1 MKPSLW
7 GSIAVDI
14 VMANEKVALRRSIG
28 LVLLTL
34 YGLGNILGAGIYV
47 LVGKVAGEAGYAAPV
62 SFFVASIAAGFSAF
76 TYAELSARYPVSA
89 GEAVYLYKGF
99 KLNLLS
105 GLVGLMLALAG
116 IASSAAL
123 AHGFAGYFQEIAQVS
138 ENLLVGGLILTLGV
152 IASWGIGES
161 VKVASLLTI
170 IELLGLVIIATVG
183 LDALIGDGVTAALPL
198 DRSSESREFA
208 LDGIFVG
215 AFLAFYAFIGFEDM
229 INIAEEVEN
238 PQRNLPL
245 ATIFSLIAA
254 TALYALISYVSVN
267 VVDPQRLSESSAP
280 LALVY
285 AESTGKDALLITIIS
300 LFAVV
305 NGALIQIIMGS
316 RILYGMANNG
326 WMPQFLTSVNAK
338 TQTPLIST
346 IIITLVLLVFALAFP
361 FVTLVEMTSY
371 LILSVFTL
379 VNWALIRIKKVDP
392 NPEGVKTFPII
403 IPILGMTVS
412 LLFIVLQAGQAILS

>member
-1 MKPSLW
+1 M
-7 GSIAVDI
+7 G
-14 VMANEKVALRRSIG
+14 NEKVELRRSIG

-62 SFFVASIAAGFSAF
+62 SFFIASIAAGFSAF

-99 KLNLLS
+99 KLNALS

-116 IASSAAL
+116 VASAAAL
-123 AHGFAGYFQEIAQVS
+123 AHGFAGYFQEIAHVP

-161 VKVASLLTI
+161 VKVASLLTV
-170 IELLGLVIIATVG
+170 IEIAGLVIIATVG
-183 LDALIGDGVTAALPL
+183 LDRLVGDGLTPALPL
-198 DRSSESREFA
+198 DNSSEGREFV

-229 INIAEEVEN
+229 INIAEEVKN

-254 TALYALISYVSVN
+254 TVLYALISYVSVN
-267 VVDPQRLSESSAP
+267 VVDPQRLSESNAP

-326 WMPQFLTSVNAK
+326 WMPQFLTSINAR

-346 IIITLVLLVFALAFP
+346 VIITLALLIFALAFP

-412 LLFIVLQAGQAILS
+412 LLFIVLQVGQTILS

>member
-1 MKPSLW
+1 M
-7 GSIAVDI
+7 G
-14 VMANEKVALRRSIG
+14 NEKVELRRSIG

-62 SFFVASIAAGFSAF
+62 SFFIASIAAGFSAF

-99 KLNLLS
+99 KLNALS

-116 IASSAAL
+116 VASAAAL
-123 AHGFAGYFQEIAQVS
+123 AHGFAGYFQEIAHVP

-161 VKVASLLTI
+161 VKVASLLTV
-170 IELLGLVIIATVG
+170 IEIAGLVIIATVG
-183 LDALIGDGVTAALPL
+183 LDRLVGDGLTPALPL
-198 DRSSESREFA
+198 DNSSEGREFV

-229 INIAEEVEN
+229 INIAEEVKN

-254 TALYALISYVSVN
+254 TVLYALISYVSVN
-267 VVDPQRLSESSAP
+267 VVDPQRLSESNAP

-326 WMPQFLTSVNAK
+326 WMPQFLTSINAR
-338 TQTPLIST
+338 TQTPLVST
-346 IIITLVLLVFALAFP
+346 VIITLALLIFALAFP

-379 VNWALIRIKKVDP
+379 VNWALLRIKKVDP

-412 LLFIVLQAGQAILS
+412 LLFIVLQVGQTILS

>member
-1 MKPSLW
+1 M
-7 GSIAVDI
+7 V
-14 VMANEKVALRRSIG
+14 NEKVELRRSIG

-62 SFFVASIAAGFSAF
+62 SFFIASIAAGFSAF

-99 KLNLLS
+99 KLNVLS

-116 IASSAAL
+116 VASAAAL
-123 AHGFAGYFQEIAQVS
+123 AHGFAGYFQEIAHVS

-161 VKVASLLTI
+161 VKIASLLTI

-183 LDALIGDGVTAALPL
+183 LDTLIGDSVIPASPL
-198 DRSSESREFA
+198 GSSRESSEFA
-208 LDGIFVG
+208 IDGIFVG

-245 ATIFSLIAA
+245 ATILSLIAA

-267 VVDPQRLSESSAP
+267 VVDPQRLSESNAP

-326 WMPQFLTSVNAK
+326 WMPQFLTSINAR
-338 TQTPLIST
+338 TQTPLVST
-346 IIITLVLLVFALAFP
+346 VIITLALLIFALAFP

-392 NPEGVKTFPII
+392 NPEGVKTFPVI

-412 LLFIVLQAGQAILS
+412 LLFIVLQVGQTILS